1 MKIIV
6 SAATLAYI
14 LAAGTVTVL
23 SLRPQI
29 AAASYPRGGIGLCT
43 HRGYRNGAK
52 LLL

>member
-1 MKIIV
+1 MKIII

-23 SLRPQI
+23 SLRPQV
-29 AAASYPRGGIGLCT
+29 AATSYPCGGIGLCT
-43 HRGYRNGAK
+43 HRGHRNGAE